1 MPQLMITKCM
11 STTLKELI
19 PGANGKSIKP
29 MKKAPSNQK
38 MLPQQWCR
46 RSCPHLRFCGNE
58 NLLQSVLEG
67 LSQNNNEV
75 LNHLVWDISPKESN
89 CWPYKRHHR
98 KKSRQDVRAVSWQ
111 RNSTEHQD
119 MDESKHHQ
127 EAKQKSLT
135 AQDSVD
141 PQTFPI
147 FQHPDCNEWLDWKAK
162 IWKLF
167 WTKQTELVNSLAWV
181 LISF

>member
-1 MPQLMITKCM
+1 MPQLMITKCT
-11 STTLKELI
+11 STALKELI

-38 MLPQQWCR
+38 MLSQQWCR

-67 LSQNNNEV
+67 LSQNNNKV

-98 KKSRQDVRAVSWQ
+98 
-111 RNSTEHQD
+111 NSTEHQN

-127 EAKQKSLT
+127 KAKQKSLT

-141 PQTFPI
+141 PQTLPI
-147 FQHPDCNEWLDWKAK
+147 FQHPDCNEWLGWKAK
-162 IWKLF
+162 IWRLF
-167 WTKQTELVNSLAWV
+167 WTKQTELVNSLTWFLV
-181 LISF
+181 SF